1 MNSSIP
7 TTEAV
12 ARRCSVK
19 LMSYKFQKIRRK
31 THFKT
36 NLNYHKSKILFF
48 TSNLL
53 SKFPYII
60 AGEAFNMVLP
70 EADLGL
76 LQHPRWSSL

>member
-1 MNSSIP
+1 MHL
-7 TTEAV
+7 EQ
-12 ARRCSVK
+12 RCK
-19 LMSYKFQKIRRK
+19 KKKKNNNNNAQLGPFTISYQK

-36 NLNYHKSKILFF
+36 NLNYHESKILFF

-53 SKFPYII
+53 SKFPHII